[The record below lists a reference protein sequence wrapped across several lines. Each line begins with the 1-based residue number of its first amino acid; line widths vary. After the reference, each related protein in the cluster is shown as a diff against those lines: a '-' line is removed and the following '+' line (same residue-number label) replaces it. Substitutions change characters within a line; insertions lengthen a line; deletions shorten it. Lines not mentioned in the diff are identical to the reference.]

1 MTPRQTDETSEDDV
15 QNQILQAIHEAL
27 NDSSEDETPLARMP
41 QQAGSPQAHEQAGAA
56 DTRVEL
62 DRAEAYL
69 RGPTAFS
76 A

>member
-41 QQAGSPQAHEQAGAA
+41 QAGSPQAHEQAGAA